1 MVKLITVVTHDSG
14 YLKWLEESCKRYN
27 VNLIKL
33 GWGQKWQGF
42 AWRFTLMINYLKSID
57 KDELVIF
64 IDAYDVLLLRPLDDI
79 EETFNSIIKISNK
92 KIIISCENNNNA
104 LLKIFGHIQFGQ
116 CKSLGIN
123 SGTYMGRA
131 KDLLDIYNKLTLD
144 TNFKNHDDD
153 QVLFTTMCNNNNDLF
168 YIDSDHNIFL
178 IVISLSMNNMSLD
191 GINIDKNKKLT
202 FNNSTPYFIHA
213 PVNTLMDDLI
223 KKLGYNITNNNINNN
238 YYNSLSETIKKIKYY
253 FNIIFWRFIII
264 IILVII
270 FLIYWIFYK
279 K

>member
-104 LLKIFGHIQFGQ
+104 LLKLFGNMQFGQ

-123 SGTYMGRA
+123 AGTYMGRA
-131 KDLLDIYNKLTLD
+131 KDLLDIYNKLTQD
-144 TNFKNHDDD
+144 VNFKNNDDD

-178 IVISLSMNNMSLD
+178 IAAGLFSKKMSFD

-213 PVNTLMDDLI
+213 PGNTLMDDLI
-223 KKLGYNITNNNINNN
+223 KKLGYNITNDDINNN
-238 YYNSLSETIKKIKYY
+238 YYNSLSEKIKKFKYY
-253 FNIIFWRFIII
+253 NNKFSII
-264 IILVII
+264 IILIII

-279 K
+279 NKI